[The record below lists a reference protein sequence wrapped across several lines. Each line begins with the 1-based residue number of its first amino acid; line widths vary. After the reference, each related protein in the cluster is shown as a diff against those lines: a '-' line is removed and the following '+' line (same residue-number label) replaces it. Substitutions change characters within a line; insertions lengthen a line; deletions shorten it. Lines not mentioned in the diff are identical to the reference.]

1 LDVHTARWIV
11 DKCFKGDLIRG
22 RTVLLVVSWPFARS
36 AVFVTPL
43 QTHNVAMASPL
54 AEYVVSL
61 GPDGRIACRG
71 SVSDALKKDKRL
83 AAELVKGARAI
94 KDDEK
99 KIDQEEPDAKAKQ
112 ADGKLILAEE
122 IAEGRVSRD
131 ACNCCLSLRVSH
143 DAHLVAKLGYSS
155 IVWEDPMSSYSGS
168 YSYAACCSATDHWPC
183 RHGSWDIGLSNTIS
197 THRNKSTSPC
207 GCTHHETFNMSFH

>member
-22 RTVLLVVSWPFARS
+22 RTVLLVVSCPFARS
-36 AVFVTPL
+36 AVFVIPL
-43 QTHNVAMASPL
+43 QTHNVAMASPI

-83 AAELVKGARAI
+83 AAELVEGARAI

-99 KIDQEEPDAKAKQ
+99 KIDQEEPNARAKQ

-122 IAEGRVSRD
+122 IAEGHVSRD
-131 ACNCCLSLRVSH
+131 ACNCCLPPSVSH
-143 DAHLVAKLGYSS
+143 DAHPVRKVKLFINSLGGSHVILFWILFVCGLLFCDGSLAVQTWFMGY
-155 IVWEDPMSSYSGS
+155 WAEQY
-168 YSYAACCSATDHWPC
+168 
-183 RHGSWDIGLSNTIS
+183 DIYPPEEVNITL
-197 THRNKSTSPC
+197 
-207 GCTHHETFNMSFH
+207 